1 MGEYYDLYLKIDVL
15 LLCDVFQR
23 FIKTCFEYY
32 SLDPSHY
39 FSCPGLSWDAMLKM
53 TGINLE
59 LISDIDMHLFME
71 KGMRGGISYISKRY
85 GKVDKNKCF
94 IYSDANNLYGCAMI
108 QSLPVNEFKFLTQKE
123 INKFNLDS
131 SIGYILECD
140 QEYCDKLQ
148 DLRSDYPLCPEKI
161 AINLDMLSKYC
172 SDIANKFGGVKKLI
186 PNLSN
191 RVKYVVHYK
200 NLQYY

>member
-71 KGMRGGISYISKRY
+71 KGMVFHIFHIGEVVFHI
-85 GKVDKNKCF
+85 F
-94 IYSDANNLYGCAMI
+94 
-108 QSLPVNEFKFLTQKE
+108 QK
-123 INKFNLDS
+123 DT
-131 SIGYILECD
+131 
-140 QEYCDKLQ
+140 
-148 DLRSDYPLCPEKI
+148 
-161 AINLDMLSKYC
+161 
-172 SDIANKFGGVKKLI
+172 VKLI
-186 PNLSN
+186 KINALSI
-191 RVKYVVHYK
+191 RMQIIYMAV
-200 NLQYY
+200 Q